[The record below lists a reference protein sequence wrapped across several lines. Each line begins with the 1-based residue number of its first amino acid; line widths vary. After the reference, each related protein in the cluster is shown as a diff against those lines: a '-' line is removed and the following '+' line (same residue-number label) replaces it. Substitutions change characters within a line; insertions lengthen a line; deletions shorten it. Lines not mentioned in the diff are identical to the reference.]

1 MALGFLAL
9 YPALRIGFLG
19 DFAGDL
25 SVSQTGLY
33 NFSAYQWN
41 FYIPALLIYAGL
53 YKMFHLQP
61 LPYQVFHLAL
71 ICCNA
76 WLLYLLAKELKFAAW
91 QCWAAGLLA
100 LFNSSAFE
108 AYFWLSTI
116 PKTLAVGYGLI
127 ALIFLNRLRQR
138 HAAMWGWGYLV
149 MIVLGITVES
159 TGLIL
164 PLLGLCLDLY
174 YRPWREPQTAQPV
187 PFAGLRLHFWSFSL
201 TGIFVLVRHVLG
213 IRLYVIHLTLY
224 QQYTTLRRTILN
236 TFFHGLAE
244 RPLFVVRDFYP
255 ALALILPIILL
266 TVLLLG
272 FYFKR
277 GNDRRR
283 FLVLLLLWLG
293 ACLPHTLG
301 ANFESRYLYFSGVM
315 AALVLVDLLGTLRP
329 RLPGR
334 RAAGVFIC
342 LVMAGY
348 LSLDLYA
355 FQLYIGS
362 FLQATRIYDA
372 GIQKIESY
380 LPKLA
385 PGTHVVLIDFPDSI
399 MRPRRARLGHHD
411 QYRVLV
417 YRCALPAQLIL
428 LDPKFNF
435 PFTLLKLYVHGGDD
449 NPDPVGT
456 LATPRQVAKLLA
468 SPRTLAFRY
477 LPDRADKFVA
487 YQGGPNFNLSILE
500 AK

>member
-1 MALGFLAL
+1 MALAFLAL
-9 YPALRIGFLG
+9 YPALKIGFLG

-25 SVSQTGLY
+25 SVSQTGLC
-33 NFSAYQWN
+33 NFAAYQWN
-41 FYIPALLIYAGL
+41 FYIPALVIYAGL
-53 YKMFHLQP
+53 YKIFHLQP

-71 ICCNA
+71 ICFNA
-76 WLLYLLAKELKFAAW
+76 WLVYLLAKELKFAAW
-91 QCWAAGLLA
+91 QCWVAGLLA
-100 LFNSSAFE
+100 LFNSAAFE

-138 HAAMWGWGYLV
+138 QGAIWGWGYLV

-174 YRPWREPQTAQPV
+174 YRPWREPKTAKAA
-187 PFAGLRLHFWSFSL
+187 PFSGLRLHIWSFSL
-201 TGIFVLVRHVLG
+201 TGIFLLVRHLLN
-213 IRLYVIHLTLY
+213 IRLYVVHQTLL
-224 QQYTTLRRTILN
+224 QKYTTLLRTILN

-244 RPLFVVRDFYP
+244 PAVLAVRGFYP
-255 ALALILPIILL
+255 ALAVILPIILL
-266 TVLLLG
+266 TVLLLA
-272 FYFKR
+272 FYFKQ

-293 ACLPHTLG
+293 ACLPHTIG
-301 ANFESRYLYFSGVM
+301 ANFESRYLYFPGVM
-315 AALVLVDLLGTLRP
+315 AALVLADLLGTLRL
-329 RLPGR
+329 RFSGR
-334 RAAGVFIC
+334 RAAWVLIC

-355 FQLYIGS
+355 FQGYIGS
-362 FLQATRIYDA
+362 YLEATRLYDA

-399 MRPRRARLGHHD
+399 MRPRQSHPGHYD

-435 PFTLLKLYVHGGDD
+435 PVTFLKLQLHGGDD
-449 NPDPVGT
+449 NPDPLGT
-456 LATPRQVAKLLA
+456 LVTPRQVAKLLA
-468 SPRTLAFRY
+468 SPRTVAFRY
-477 LPDRADKFVA
+477 LPEKADKFVA
-487 YQGGPNFNLSILE
+487 YQGGPNLNLSILE